1 MKQEDEFRSSCSG
14 WSQGGGS
21 LGSKV
26 SSEGARKWEMGY
38 VLKVAVMGVAEGLDI
53 GGGKREG
60 GIKNKS

>member
-1 MKQEDEFRSSCSG
+1 
-14 WSQGGGS
+14 
-21 LGSKV
+21 
-26 SSEGARKWEMGY
+26 MGY